1 MTPTQPPRPHDPST
15 GRRRTRRA
23 VRGLLTLLTA
33 PLLLLSGCTSPG
45 PTAAEPG
52 PPRPGGSATLAVD
65 SPFLGFDPNTTA
77 AAQDARA
84 MRQMFDSL
92 VTLDEDR
99 QPQPW
104 LATSWEIS
112 EDDTVYSFTV
122 RDDVTFHDGTPFDAE
137 AVCYNLDRIVDP
149 DSASIYAIGLV
160 GPYESCSA
168 SGDVARVV
176 LSAPYAPFLTN
187 LSSPFLG
194 MVSPTAAG
202 AVTPQE
208 FTVAPV
214 GSGPFRFVSYVP
226 ADRIVMER
234 NPDYDWAPP
243 GAQHQGP
250 AYLEQLTFQIIPD
263 ATVRVGSLR
272 NGDVQM
278 IGAVPPTQTQVL
290 SRDESVTYTETQQ
303 SGAPYQLLANTESG
317 PLAEEA
323 VRRAVFKAV
332 DVPSIVKA
340 LYFGAYQHATSPLA
354 PTTAGSDPTAADTL
368 AYDPVEA
375 ARLLDAAGW
384 TPGEDGVRRRDGQP
398 LTIRYIEGSPN
409 RENRQDIA
417 EFVRAGLREVGV
429 EVDIRLEQTAGLQ
442 AAQQQQAYDIA
453 GLSLVSADPNVMYSI
468 YHSSFLPAEGRS
480 GYNMARVTDLDDELL
495 AAQQE
500 LDTDTR
506 MRLYSELQHTV
517 MERAYSLPIYVPT
530 YLSAAS
536 GLAGVRFDG
545 EGYPIFYD
553 SYLTR

>member
-1 MTPTQPPRPHDPST
+1 MRPCTTQ
-15 GRRRTRRA
+15 
-23 VRGLLTLLTA
+23 VRGALATAVCLLA
-33 PLLLLSGCTSPG
+33 LSGCSASQDVSATPG
-45 PTAAEPG
+45 EPTA
-52 PPRPGGSATLAVD
+52 GGAAVLGVD
-65 SPFLGFDPNTTA
+65 SAFLGFDPNTTA

-92 VTLDEDR
+92 VSLDEER
-99 QPQPW
+99 RPQPW

-112 EDDTVYSFTV
+112 EEDTVYSFTV

-137 AVCYNLDRIVDP
+137 AVCFNLDRIVDP
-149 DSASIYAIGLV
+149 ESASIYAIGLV

-168 SGDVARVV
+168 EGDVARVV

-194 MVSPTAAG
+194 IVSPAAAG

-208 FTVAPV
+208 FTVDPV

-234 NPDYDWAPP
+234 NPDYAWPAP
-243 GAQHQGP
+243 GARHQG
-250 AYLEQLTFQIIPD
+250 AALLEQLTFQIIPD

-278 IGAVPPTQTQVL
+278 IGAVPPTQTEVI
-290 SRDESVTYTETQQ
+290 SRDESMTYTETQQ
-303 SGAPYQLLANTESG
+303 SGAPFQLLANSETG
-317 PLAEEA
+317 PLAEEE
-323 VRRAVFKAV
+323 VRRAVFRAI

-340 LYFGAYQHATSPLA
+340 LYFGAYQPATAPLS
-354 PTTAGSDPTAADTL
+354 PTTAGSDATAADAL

-384 TPGEDGVRRRDGQP
+384 VLDADGVRRRDGQP
-398 LTIRYIEGSPN
+398 LTIRYLEGSPN
-409 RENRQDIA
+409 RENRQDVA
-417 EFVRAGLREVGV
+417 EFVRAGLREIGV
-429 EVDIRLEQTAGLQ
+429 QVDIRLEQTAGVQ
-442 AAQQQQAYDIA
+442 AAQQQLDYDLV

-468 YHSSFLPAEGRS
+468 YHSSFLPSEGRS

-517 MERAYSLPIYVPT
+517 AERAFSLPIYVPT